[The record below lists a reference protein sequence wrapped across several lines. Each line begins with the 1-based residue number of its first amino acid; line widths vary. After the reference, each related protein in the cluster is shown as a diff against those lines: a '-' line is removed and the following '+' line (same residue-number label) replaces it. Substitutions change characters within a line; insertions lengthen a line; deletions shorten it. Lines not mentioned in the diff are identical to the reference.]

1 MAKAKKA
8 KKTAAKKKA
17 SKPKAAAAALATTD
31 EQKAARLPSANVV
44 KSLANSLINGQS
56 KIDDIAGSNSSAM
69 REAVDKRGV
78 HARAFK
84 SALGFYKRAKKDA
97 TSAAI
102 EIQHFDHY
110 LECLGI
116 DDMIAKEP
124 TLDIDPDGQ
133 AKASAAAAVKEAAR
147 PSASKAQRS
156 NGGGEKDTSV
166 ALDDG
171 TKLRP
176 NFTDPEAERQ
186 IAEQS
191 TALN

>member
-17 SKPKAAAAALATTD
+17 SKPKAAAKLAESA

-44 KSLANSLINGQS
+44 KSLANVLTNGQS

-78 HARAFK
+78 HQRAFK
-84 SALGFYKRAKKDA
+84 AALAFYKRARKDPA
-97 TSAAI
+97 SFAI

-110 LECLGI
+110 LECLGV

-124 TLDIDPDGQ
+124 TLPIDVDGQ
-133 AKASAAAAVKEAAR
+133 AKASAAGAVKEAAK
-147 PSASKAQRS
+147 PVAAKATRS
-156 NGGGEKDTSV
+156 NGEAKDTSV
-166 ALDDG
+166 TLDDG
-171 TKLRP
+171 TKLNP
-176 NFTDPEAERQ
+176 KFTDPAAEQ
-186 IAEQS
+186 HVAEQS
-191 TALN
+191 KALN

>member
-8 KKTAAKKKA
+8 KKATAKKKA
-17 SKPKAAAAALATTD
+17 SKPKAAAAAALANSD

-44 KSLANSLINGQS
+44 KSLASVLTNGQS

-69 REAVDKRGV
+69 REAVDRRGV

-84 SALGFYKRAKKDA
+84 AALGFYKRAKKDA
-97 TSAAI
+97 ASAAI

-133 AKASAAAAVKEAAR
+133 AKAAGAAAAKQAAK
-147 PSASKAQRS
+147 PVAAKATRS
-156 NGGGEKDTSV
+156 DTSV
-166 ALDDG
+166 TLDDG
-171 TKLRP
+171 TKLQP
-176 NFTDPEAERQ
+176 KFTDPEAERQ